1 MKTTPLARLAPVG
14 RKNFNLLEQVIQG
27 FKSGLLEDAD
37 SKNHDAFLNEYERY
51 RVWAI
56 ESGLLVPGHGSL
68 DYRLRESETL
78 TELFEVILN
87 GLAQNL
93 EETLELGRP
102 QKGGEG
108 RSRERPDITGPRS
121 DDQAWFENEND
132 DDDDDDDVEPQ
143 SYIDILLEVIVGF
156 LNRLFKLSTKI
167 RNPSTRLGLSRA
179 RYFESI
185 DEATGVDL
193 IKAFAHYDDDYVR
206 SIFLQYRLEAPEQN
220 RAQEKQELS
229 SATAPQNSWHKT
241 EACELCQ
248 SQGSVPEGS
257 IISDGD
263 QPYDGLDEDEQSDE
277 DRRQL
282 QNQTGTHYL
291 MHRIARA
298 NNQRR
303 QQFGY
308 WKKHY
313 SKLQKHTEIAFH
325 TPRPRLLVEHERQLD
340 SVPVEQQEQHLN
352 VRSARS
358 PLFSLLAPPTVTT
371 ATRLEPSLLNS
382 IDEKSVTSVSEYAPS
397 VWAPDREN
405 IGFPPP
411 PRKPVGEKFFECPYC
426 FTICPSQI
434 LSDKAWRA
442 HLIHDLRPF
451 ICTYPDCQSAGQLYD
466 TRAAWVEHEN
476 TIHRRQWRCPEHPDS
491 LHSSL
496 QSFEAHV
503 NALHGSDATYLLS
516 NTFVQACQSSSP
528 DCDRPCPICLSSS
541 FRNVKDLQSHVS
553 RHLIRMSLFSL
564 PRSTDADDGRSQ
576 VGSDIAVGEVLDS
589 RADDDEIS
597 SEGGEAWDDVAE
609 AARSGDIERL
619 TNILREKQ
627 EDGIA
632 VEVLNYALCKASE
645 RGHAEIVELLLD
657 NGADIEASDRELT
670 PLMEASTL
678 KNNIEVVRL
687 LLNRG
692 ADVNGGRGYDTP
704 LTFAAGNG
712 YIEVVRELLAAGAD
726 PNKMM
731 NDGYSAARA
740 AAAEGRLDFLKLL
753 MEHGANINVPTSPA
767 LPIAASMG
775 HKEVFE
781 HLLASGADIEARD
794 VNSYTALMGASAG
807 GHQEMFEELLHRG
820 ADPSPV
826 DEDGNTALTLV
837 SGTRGEKV
845 EIAKMLID
853 SGADVNHAN
862 TAGDTALHVAAA
874 RGYAS
879 MAKALID
886 AGADLEKPNQKTN
899 TPLQAALKARKY
911 EVVNKLLEA
920 GAIGKAP
927 PDPMD
932 EVILPQPA
940 GGAIPS
946 RKSPPRH
953 PRHWS
958 IDTPPSSEKAP
969 RLTLLHDVAMTSI
982 LTGVRFSP
990 DGRYLAVAG
999 QAVAWLVD
1007 LDDVAKMF
1015 ELPHSGSDH
1024 ADLYVRS
1031 ICFSS
1036 DGKSL
1041 ATASEDDIVRLWDV
1055 DNLKVR
1061 HIFEHYSQELLSV
1074 TISPDN
1080 NMIVSGFRD
1089 GSIFIDDCA
1098 TGEPISSFRIKGSAT
1113 SVAFS
1118 PDSHLLAVA
1127 TGSSNVFICK
1137 DLRDAKVPKWNLS
1150 EITQSPTDAVYNVA
1164 FSCSGK
1170 QLYCASLDN
1179 NIYRLHLKEEGEDE
1193 SMRYWSEVLRGH
1205 EDYALTVAQTGDCQW
1220 IVSGSRDKTIRVWSE
1235 ETEESVAIVKGHQDS
1250 VISVATCPG
1259 KNLIATASGD
1269 MTFTVWRYEVE

>member
-1 MKTTPLARLAPVG
+1 MKTTPLARLAPLG
-14 RKNFNLLEQVIQG
+14 RKNFNLLEQVVQG
-27 FKSGLLEDAD
+27 FKSGLLEDAH
-37 SKNHDAFLNEYERY
+37 SKNHDAFMNEYERY

-108 RSRERPDITGPRS
+108 HSRERPDIAGPRS

-132 DDDDDDDVEPQ
+132 DDDDDDLEPQ

-156 LNRLFKLSTKI
+156 VNRLFKLSTKI

-206 SIFLQYRLEAPEQN
+206 SIFLQYRLKAPEQN
-220 RAQEKQELS
+220 RAQERQELA
-229 SATAPQNSWHKT
+229 SATATENSWHQT

-263 QPYDGLDEDEQSDE
+263 RLYDGLDEDEQSDE
-277 DRRQL
+277 DKRQL
-282 QNQTGTHYL
+282 QDQIGAHYL

-313 SKLQKHTEIAFH
+313 SKLQKHTEIALQ
-325 TPRPRLLVEHERQLD
+325 TPRPRLLVEHERHHE

-358 PLFSLLAPPTVTT
+358 LFLSLLAPPTVTT
-371 ATRLEPSLLNS
+371 ATRLEPSLLNR
-382 IDEKSVTSVSEYAPS
+382 IDERSVTSVSEYAPS
-397 VWAPDREN
+397 SWAPDRDN

-411 PRKPVGEKFFECPYC
+411 PKKPVGEKFFECPYC
-426 FTICPSQI
+426 FTTCPAQM

-516 NTFVQACQSSSP
+516 NTFVQACQLSSP

-541 FRNVKDLQSHVS
+541 FRNVKGLQSHVS

-627 EDGIA
+627 EDGID

-645 RGHAEIVELLLD
+645 RGHADIADLLLD
-657 NGADIEASDRELT
+657 IGADIEASDRDLT

-687 LLNRG
+687 LLHRG

-781 HLLASGADIEARD
+781 HLLASGADMEARD
-794 VNSYTALMGASAG
+794 VNSYTALMGASGG
-807 GHQEMFEELLHRG
+807 GHQEISEELLRRG
-820 ADPSPV
+820 ADPSAV
-826 DEDGNTALTLV
+826 DEDGNTALMLV
-837 SGTRGEKV
+837 SGMRGEQV

-874 RGYAS
+874 RGYTS
-879 MAKALID
+879 MAKVLID

-911 EVVNKLLEA
+911 EVVDTLLEA
-920 GAIGKAP
+920 GAIGKPP

-932 EVILPQPA
+932 EVILPQP
-940 GGAIPS
+940 GAMPS
-946 RKSPPRH
+946 RKSPPRL

-969 RLTLLHDVAMTSI
+969 RLTLVHDIAMSSI

-1007 LDDVAKMF
+1007 LDDVSKMF

-1041 ATASEDDIVRLWDV
+1041 ATAFEDDIVRLWDV
-1055 DNLKVR
+1055 DNLKLKHV
-1061 HIFEHYSQELLSV
+1061 FEHYCQELLSV
-1074 TISPDN
+1074 AISPDN
-1080 NMIVSGFRD
+1080 NMIVSGFID

-1098 TGEPISSFRIKGSAT
+1098 TGESIRTLRIQGSVT
-1113 SVAFS
+1113 SLSFS
-1118 PDSHLLAVA
+1118 PDSRLLAA
-1127 TGSSNVFICK
+1127 GTGSNKVFICK
-1137 DLRDAKVPKWNLS
+1137 DLGDEKRYKLLEVTP
-1150 EITQSPTDAVYNVA
+1150 SPTEAVYDVA
-1164 FSCSGK
+1164 FSSSRERVY
-1170 QLYCASLDN
+1170 LYCASLDN
-1179 NIYRLHLKEEGEDE
+1179 IIYRLLFKYEGEYE
-1193 SMRYWSEVLRGH
+1193 LTGWSKGLHGH
-1205 EDYALTVAQTGDCQW
+1205 EDYALTVAQTGDYRW
-1220 IVSGSRDKTIRVWSE
+1220 IVSGSRDKTFRIWSDE
-1235 ETEESVAIVKGHQDS
+1235 IGEAVAVVKGHKDT

-1259 KNLIATASGD
+1259 RNLIATASGD
-1269 MTFTVWRYEVE
+1269 MTFTVWRYEDE